1 MKLHTLNQPPG
12 AALDSCLR
20 AIGSGDCLLLL
31 EDGVYGGCKGLAD
44 GIVDTGC
51 KLYVLEPDAAAR
63 GLQHRLDPSAELI
76 DYAGFVELA
85 AECDSVQS
93 WY

>member
-1 MKLHTLNQPPG
+1 MKLHTVNQPPG

-20 AIGSGDCLLLL
+20 IIGPGDSLLLL
-31 EDGVYGGCKGLAD
+31 EDGVYGGQAGLAD
-44 GIVDTGC
+44 SIADAGC

-63 GLQHRLDPSAELI
+63 GLLDRLDPAAELI

-85 AECDSVQS
+85 AECDAVQS

>member
-1 MKLHTLNQPPG
+1 MKLHTVNQAPG
-12 AALDSCLR
+12 STLDCCLR
-20 AIGSGDCLLLL
+20 CISPEDSLLLL
-31 EDGVYGGCKGLAD
+31 EDGVYAGCAGLAD
-44 GIVDTGC
+44 AIVAAGC

-63 GLQHRLDPSAELI
+63 GLLHRLDHSVELI

-85 AECDSVQS
+85 ADCDAVQS

>member
-1 MKLHTLNQPPG
+1 MRLHTLNQPPG

-20 AIGSGDCLLLL
+20 GIGSDDCLLLL
-31 EDGVYGGCKGLAD
+31 EDGVYAGCAGLA
-44 GIVDTGC
+44 GEILEAGC

-63 GLQHRLDPSAELI
+63 GLLHRLDPSVELI

-85 AECDSVQS
+85 AECNAVHS